1 MSPSA
6 LLAADCYVTRELR
19 VLLVVNTA
27 AILLNERG
35 CAVYV
40 RTGVNTYKAACF
52 LVSSSADMMRITIV
66 AARSKK

>member
-1 MSPSA
+1 MSTQSHAILSYLLFMQMSPSA

-40 RTGVNTYKAACF
+40 RTDVNTYKAACF
-52 LVSSSADMMRITIV
+52 LV
-66 AARSKK
+66 